1 MMSLK
6 LALFEMKEVLEK
18 HKNKNLDEDIF
29 ISELEKKHG
38 LRENTLVFYYNN
50 LMFLTIKPSSDLLSE
65 AKKVNRKWSKNE
77 IDFMFQYIKERQEES
92 VNNITELLKE
102 VAALLNRGYQSV
114 NYKYYSL
121 VKENEGQQANN
132 LNGYHFTTITEKE
145 VPVISTEALP
155 ESNPVFPN
163 NPNQQSQNTNLLD
176 ILSGL
181 ITNVEQIPGI
191 QLHELLGSLYQLTN
205 MALQN
210 RDAAQQL
217 NKIKAE
223 NQREKEA
230 LKEQLKQKEQQLMLE
245 KKRNDEL
252 QQEIA
257 KLAKEISAFNQL
269 GDAAKI
275 QNLKSYNQRLNYLID
290 GSGVVLKVGTDKAT
304 GS

>member
-1 MMSLK
+1 MSLK
-6 LALFEMKEVLEK
+6 SALFEMKEVLTNQ
-18 HKNKNLDEDIF
+18 KNDKFLEEDF
-29 ISELEKKHG
+29 ISELEKKYG
-38 LRENTLVFYYNN
+38 LSENTLVFYYNN
-50 LMFLTIKPSSDLLSE
+50 LMFLSMKSSSDHLSE
-65 AKKVNRKWSKNE
+65 AKKVNRKWTKNE

-92 VNNITELLKE
+92 INNITELLKE
-102 VAALLNRGYQSV
+102 VALLLNRGYQSV

-121 VKENEGQQANN
+121 VKEKEENQKENH
-132 LNGYHFTTITEKE
+132 NGYHFTTLTEKE
-145 VPVISTEALP
+145 VPVISTEVLP
-155 ESNPVFPN
+155 ESHSVFS
-163 NPNQQSQNTNLLD
+163 NQTTQPSSSMNLLD

-191 QLHELLGSLYQLTN
+191 QLNELLGSLYQLTN

-217 NKIKAE
+217 KKMKAE

-230 LKEQLKQKEQQLMLE
+230 LKEQLKQKEQQLLLE

-252 QQEIA
+252 QQEIV